1 MKPDIKFRKR
11 DQFAISGE
19 SFGLEFIDPVNPNKK
34 PGKEKVKKE
43 PGMRIDKDEATS

>member
-11 DQFAISGE
+11 DQVVISGE

-34 PGKEKVKKE
+34 PVRDKLKKE
-43 PGMRIDKDEATS
+43 SAMRIDKDEATS